1 MHIKGNYEMKAPIRK
16 IVFPAAGMG
25 TRFLPATKATPK
37 EMLTVVDKPL
47 IQYGVEEAL
56 ASGMDDI
63 IMVTGRGKRAIED
76 HFDIS
81 AELEANLHRAGKDE
95 LYREVS
101 RVARMASMA
110 YIRQKEAKGLGHA
123 VLCAAP
129 WVGNECFGVSLADEL
144 MISKVPV
151 MQQLSQAHQQTGFSV
166 VALAEVPD
174 EDVSKYGIAKGSNED
189 NGLFRLSGMVEKPS
203 VQDAPSNLAMIGR
216 YIFTPR
222 LFDFLKEGK
231 AGVGGELQ
239 LTDAMNELA
248 QVEPVYGMVVDAD
261 RFDAGNPLGFLIA
274 NLTLGLK
281 HEKYGCLL
289 AEHLK
294 NINVSDIV

>member
-1 MHIKGNYEMKAPIRK
+1 MSQQLRK
-16 IVFPAAGMG
+16 IIFPAAGMG

-37 EMLTVVDKPL
+37 EMLTVVDKPM
-47 IQYGVEEAL
+47 IQYAVEEAL
-56 ASGMDDI
+56 ASGLDDI

-81 AELEANLHRAGKDE
+81 AELEANLDAAGKSE
-95 LYREVS
+95 LYQEVS

-110 YIRQKEAKGLGHA
+110 YIRQKEALGLGHA

-129 WVGNECFGVSLADEL
+129 WVGDECFGVSLADEL
-144 MISKVPV
+144 MISDIPV
-151 MQQLSQAHQQTGFSV
+151 MQQLREKHEQTGFSV
-166 VALAEVPD
+166 VALARVP
-174 EDVSKYGIAKGSNED
+174 EADVSKYGIVEVEEEAE
-189 NGLFRLSGMVEKPS
+189 GLFRLKGMVEKPDAK
-203 VQDAPSNLAMIGR
+203 DAPSNLAMIGR

-222 LFDFLKEGK
+222 LFDFLKDGK

-248 QVEPVYGMVVDAD
+248 KVEPVYGMVVDAE

-274 NLTLGLK
+274 NLTLGLR
-281 HEKYGCLL
+281 HEKYGALL
-289 AEHLK
+289 KEHLK
-294 NINVSDIV
+294 SQ

>member
-1 MHIKGNYEMKAPIRK
+1 MSKGLSK

-37 EMLTVVDKPL
+37 EMLTEVDKPM

-56 ASGMDDI
+56 ASGLDDI
-63 IMVTGRGKRAIED
+63 IMVTGRGKRTIED

-81 AELEANLHRAGKDE
+81 AELEANLHLAGKGE
-95 LYREVS
+95 LYEEVS

-123 VLCAAP
+123 VLCAAH
-129 WVGNECFGVSLADEL
+129 WVGDECFGVSLADEL
-144 MISKVPV
+144 MISDIPV
-151 MQQLSQAHQQTGFSV
+151 MQQLRQAHEKTGFSV

-174 EDVSKYGIAKGSNED
+174 NEVSHYGIAEVESEEG
-189 NGLFRLSGMVEKPS
+189 GLIKMSGMVEKPS
-203 VQDAPSNLAMIGR
+203 PENSPSNLAMIGR
-216 YIFTPR
+216 YIFRPR
-222 LFDFLKEGK
+222 LFDFLEQGE

-239 LTDAMNELA
+239 LTDAMNALA
-248 QVEPVYGMVVDAD
+248 KQEPVYGLVVEAD

-274 NLTLGLK
+274 NATLGLRHPK
-281 HEKYGCLL
+281 HGQAFKKYLHTLMC
-289 AEHLK
+289 
-294 NINVSDIV
+294 

>member
-1 MHIKGNYEMKAPIRK
+1 MTTKFLRK

-37 EMLTVVDKPL
+37 EMLTVVDKPM
-47 IQYGVEEAL
+47 IQYGVEEAI

-81 AELEANLHRAGKDE
+81 AELESNLNRAGKED
-95 LYREVS
+95 LYQEVS
-101 RVARMASMA
+101 RVSRMASVA

-144 MISKVPV
+144 MVSVVPV
-151 MQQLSQAHQQTGFSV
+151 MQQLRNVHEQTGCSV

-174 EDVSKYGIAKGSNED
+174 DEVSRYGIADVEADED
-189 NGLFRLSGMVEKPS
+189 GKLRMKGMVEKPS
-203 VQDAPSNLAMIGR
+203 AADAPSNLAMIGR
-216 YIFTPR
+216 YIFTPA
-222 LFDFLKEGK
+222 LFKHLERGEI
-231 AGVGGELQ
+231 GVGGELQ
-239 LTDAMNELA
+239 LTDAMDSLVKE
-248 QVEPVYGMVVDAD
+248 EPMYGVVVDAE

-274 NLTLGLK
+274 NTSLGLRDAK
-281 HEKYGCLL
+281 HGEAFREYLRTL
-289 AEHLK
+289 A
-294 NINVSDIV
+294 I

>member
-1 MHIKGNYEMKAPIRK
+1 MKSLHK

-37 EMLTVVDKPL
+37 EMLTVVDKPM

-81 AELEANLHRAGKDE
+81 AELEANLDAAGKSE
-95 LYREVS
+95 LYQEVS

-110 YIRQKEAKGLGHA
+110 YIRQKEALGLGHA

-129 WVGNECFGVSLADEL
+129 WVGDESFGVSLADEL
-144 MISKVPV
+144 MISEIPV
-151 MQQLSQAHQQTGFSV
+151 MRQLRDRHEQTGFSV
-166 VALAEVPD
+166 VALARVP
-174 EDVSKYGIAKGSNED
+174 EADVSKYGIVEVEEED
-189 NGLFRLSGMVEKPS
+189 GDLFRLAGMVEKP
-203 VQDAPSNLAMIGR
+203 DPEFAPSNLAMIGR

-231 AGVGGELQ
+231 VGVGGELQ
-239 LTDAMNELA
+239 LTDAMNGLA
-248 QVEPVYGMVVDAD
+248 KVEPVYGLVVEAE

-274 NLTLGLK
+274 NMTLGLR
-281 HEKYGCLL
+281 HEKYGELL
-289 AEHLK
+289 KQHLK
-294 NINVSDIV
+294 SL